1 MAKRVG
7 VILSGC
13 GHRDGTEI
21 HEAALTMVSLDR
33 AGAEIICA
41 APDVTQPRVVDHL
54 NGDRN
59 TGEPRRR
66 ALVEA
71 ARIARF
77 GIRPL
82 SALDVRDVDALVF
95 PGGEGV
101 GLNLSNWAEKGEVCE
116 VNPDVA
122 RLLRGCLPLHKPM
135 GFICL
140 APLLAARILGPIA
153 GVRITLGP
161 RGTVPSRHAAV
172 MGADVRPCTAND
184 LVIDQKNMVI
194 STPAFMYEDARLR
207 DVAAGIDKLVRTL
220 MSMTRDRAASPQP
233 SQTTA
238 QATRPAPPPPAAKPP
253 LQKPISDIDPRRRS
267 PRREPTPPRNPR

>member
-1 MAKRVG
+1 MAKRVA

-13 GHRDGTEI
+13 GHRDGSEI
-21 HEAALTMVSLDR
+21 HEASLTMLSLDR

-41 APDVTQPRVVDHL
+41 APDVEQARVVDHIS
-54 NGDRN
+54 GERN
-59 TGEPRRR
+59 AGPPKRR
-66 ALVEA
+66 ALIEA

-82 SALDVRDVDALVF
+82 SALDPRELDALIF

-101 GLNLSNWAEKGEVCE
+101 GQNLSNWYEKGEVCE
-116 VNPDVA
+116 VDADVA
-122 RLLRGCLPLHKPM
+122 RLLRACLPAHKPM

-161 RGTVPSRHAAV
+161 RGTVPARHAAV
-172 MGADVRPCTAND
+172 MGADVRPCVAND
-184 LVIDQKNMVI
+184 LVIDQKNKVV

-207 DVAAGIDKLVRTL
+207 DVAAGIDKLVRTV
-220 MSMTRDRAASPQP
+220 MSLARDRAPSPQP
-233 SQTTA
+233 QG
-238 QATRPAPPPPAAKPP
+238 QPQRPPPVQPQPAPPRSA
-253 LQKPISDIDPRRRS
+253 IDPQRRK
-267 PRREPTPPRNPR
+267 PRRESSPPR

>member
-1 MAKRVG
+1 MARRVG

-21 HEAALTMVSLDR
+21 HEAALAMVSLDR

-41 APDVTQPRVVDHL
+41 APDVEQPRVVDHL
-54 NGDRN
+54 SGDRN
-59 TGEPRRR
+59 TGEPKRR

-82 SALDVRDVDALVF
+82 SALDVRDVDALIF

-101 GLNLSNWAEKGEVCE
+101 GLNLSNWAEKGAVCD

-122 RLLRGCLPLHKPM
+122 RLLRGCLPAHKPM

-161 RGTVPSRHAAV
+161 RGTIPSRHAAV
-172 MGADVRPCTAND
+172 MGADVRPCTASE
-184 LVIDQKNMVI
+184 LVIDQKNKVI
-194 STPAFMYEDARLR
+194 STPAFMYDDARLR
-207 DVAAGIDKLVRTL
+207 EVASGIDKLVRAL
-220 MSMTRDRAASPQP
+220 MSMALDRAPAPQV
-233 SQTTA
+233 SQTPRPSPR
-238 QATRPAPPPPAAKPP
+238 ATTPPRSPPKPT
-253 LQKPISDIDPRRRS
+253 SDIDPRRRS
-267 PRREPTPPRNPR
+267 PRRDPAPPR